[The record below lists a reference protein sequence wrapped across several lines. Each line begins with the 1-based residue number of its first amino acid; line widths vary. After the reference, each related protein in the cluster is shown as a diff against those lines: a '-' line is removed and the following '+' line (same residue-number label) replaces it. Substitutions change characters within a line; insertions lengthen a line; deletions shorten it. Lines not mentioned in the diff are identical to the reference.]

1 MHHKANYDAVSNKQ
15 EDWGFRFNEVLHNST
30 QDQVYG
36 TLCERLVQDA
46 CDGHTGCVMTYGQT
60 GSGKTF
66 TMMGDAQ
73 SYRNRGILP
82 RAVAH
87 VFSHA
92 ASKPEREYAIY
103 ISYMEIYGEQI
114 RDLLVEGNALNGTTP
129 GSAEALGL
137 AVSKSGQ
144 VTGQGGSA
152 LAYGEFN
159 IGEDPVHGVVVRGLT
174 LVPVESESDILT
186 AVYQA
191 EMARTTA
198 HHHLNRTSSRAHS
211 VFTIHI
217 QQRSRLGGGREKI
230 VSSKL
235 IFVDLAGSERI
246 KKSLGSGAM
255 AEGNDAI
262 LQRESM
268 VINRS
273 LSYLEAC
280 VVALSNANRS
290 HVPYKNA
297 RLTQVLKDVLG
308 GKCNTTLVAC
318 IWGEARHLEECIST
332 LKFAQRMMAV
342 KVPITEE
349 QTYIDPEAML
359 IKLQKEVLQLKQELL
374 MHDALSDRTGIQ
386 YSDYTPEQQAQLA
399 QKVKAFVAAKTDEQE
414 ASALPLES
422 VAQMREA
429 LRQAKALIKHAA
441 VEAEERLQQQYNLVR
456 KGDTAHAQTLASESS
471 GIHDSSHSH
480 LRSAGSNIGVGE
492 LDASISGV
500 GLGLAA
506 AGSRPHTVQL
516 PQSIADRMHGPST
529 MSSAGGS
536 PTRGGFSSTT
546 ASSSHFGESS
556 TGLHSPLKRSA
567 GFGAHTGPMKA
578 LDLNG
583 AWHQFKGTPTLG
595 AEYAA
600 EVTSLKR
607 KLQTLKDEAA
617 MCVRTCNES
626 KVRIETLVKKLI
638 DLAHAPLVDKS
649 SSIPERVPSAGKAR
663 PGGSVKGS
671 VVPDPSQDIPVDLEA
686 KKAEREAETKKMNHD
701 LAETKRA
708 YRSAT
713 ERLAIV
719 KETILTVQDQISVQM
734 AAMVRD
740 FETWYASMTGRLPPI
755 PVSPS
760 RDRSGSPFKSGKRQ
774 QGFGETATYDWAMT
788 AGNTGSR
795 DDQLDD
801 QEAFEAMEMTKVTIG
816 EPDSYAFF
824 GATKHIRQGVKPTG
838 GKRQVAR

>member
-1 MHHKANYDAVSNKQ
+1 VHHKANFDAVSNKQ

-137 AVSKSGQ
+137 TVSKSGQ

-159 IGEDPVHGVVVRGLT
+159 IGEDPIHGVVVRGLT
-174 LVPVESESDILT
+174 LVPVESEADILT

-280 VVALSNANRS
+280 VVALSHANRT

-342 KVPITEE
+342 KIPISEE

-359 IKLQKEVLQLKQELL
+359 VKLQKEVTQLKQELL
-374 MHDALSDRTGIQ
+374 MHDALADRTGIQ
-386 YSDYTPEQQAQLA
+386 YSDFTPEQQAQLA

-422 VAQMREA
+422 VSQMREA

-441 VEAEERLQQQYNLVR
+441 IEAEERLQQQYNLVR
-456 KGDTAHAQTLASESS
+456 KGDTAHAQTLAAESS
-471 GIHDSSHSH
+471 GTHDSSQSH
-480 LRSAGSNIGVGE
+480 LRSAGGVGVGE
-492 LDASISGV
+492 LDTSISGV
-500 GLGLAA
+500 GLGLAS

-516 PQSIADRMHGPST
+516 PQSIADRMHGTST
-529 MSSAGGS
+529 LGSAGS
-536 PTRGGFSSTT
+536 PSRPGISSL
-546 ASSSHFGESS
+546 GESS
-556 TGLHSPLKRSA
+556 SSSGLHSPLKRSA
-567 GFGAHTGPMKA
+567 GFGAHSGPMKA

-583 AWHQFKGTPTLG
+583 AWQQFKGTPTLG

-607 KLQTLKDEAA
+607 KLQTLKDEAT

-638 DLAHAPLVDKS
+638 DLAHAPLVDKAA
-649 SSIPERVPSAGKAR
+649 SIPDRVPSAGKAR
-663 PGGSVKGS
+663 PGGSTKGS
-671 VVPDPSQDIPVDLEA
+671 VHPDQSQLEASGDLEA
-686 KKAEREAETKKMNHD
+686 KKAEREAETKKMNND
-701 LAETKRA
+701 LAETKKA

-713 ERLAIV
+713 ERLTVV
-719 KETILTVQDQISVQM
+719 KETILTVQEQISVQM

-760 RDRSGSPFKSGKRQ
+760 RDRAGSPFKSGKRQ

-801 QEAFEAMEMTKVTIG
+801 QEAFEAMEMTKVTVG

-824 GATKHIRQGVKPTG
+824 GATRHIRQGVKPTG

>member
-1 MHHKANYDAVSNKQ
+1 
-15 EDWGFRFNEVLHNST
+15 
-30 QDQVYG
+30 
-36 TLCERLVQDA
+36 
-46 CDGHTGCVMTYGQT
+46 MTYGQT

-137 AVSKSGQ
+137 TVSKSGQ

-159 IGEDPVHGVVVRGLT
+159 IGEDPIHGVVVRGLT
-174 LVPVESESDILT
+174 LVPVESEADILT

-211 VFTIHI
+211 IFTIHI

-246 KKSLGSGAM
+246 KKSLGSGTM

-280 VVALSNANRS
+280 VVALSNANRT

-342 KVPITEE
+342 KIPITEE

-359 IKLQKEVLQLKQELL
+359 IKLQKEVSQLKQELL
-374 MHDALSDRTGIQ
+374 MHDALADRTGIQ

-414 ASALPLES
+414 ASALPFES

-456 KGDTAHAQTLASESS
+456 KGDTAHAQTLAAETS
-471 GIHDSSHSH
+471 GIHDSSHSRNH
-480 LRSAGSNIGVGE
+480 SGNAGVGE

-500 GLGLAA
+500 GLGLAS

-516 PQSIADRMHGPST
+516 PQSIADRMNGTSTLGSVSSPS
-529 MSSAGGS
+529 
-536 PTRGGFSSTT
+536 RGGFSSTT
-546 ASSSHFGESS
+546 SSSSHAGEMS
-556 TGLHSPLKRSA
+556 TGLHSPLKRTA

-583 AWHQFKGTPTLG
+583 AWQQFKGTPTLG

-607 KLQTLKDEAA
+607 KLQTFKDEAS

-638 DLAHAPLVDKS
+638 DLAHAPLVDKP
-649 SSIPERVPSAGKAR
+649 SSIPDRIPSAGKAR
-663 PGGSVKGS
+663 PSGGSTKGS
-671 VVPDPSQDIPVDLEA
+671 VVPDPSQDSSADLEA

-701 LAETKRA
+701 LAETKKA

-755 PVSPS
+755 PVSPT

-774 QGFGETATYDWAMT
+774 QGFGETAIYDWSMT
-788 AGNTGSR
+788 AGNNTGSR

-801 QEAFEAMEMTKVTIG
+801 QEAFEAMEMTKVTVG

-824 GATKHIRQGVKPTG
+824 GATRHIRQGVKPTG